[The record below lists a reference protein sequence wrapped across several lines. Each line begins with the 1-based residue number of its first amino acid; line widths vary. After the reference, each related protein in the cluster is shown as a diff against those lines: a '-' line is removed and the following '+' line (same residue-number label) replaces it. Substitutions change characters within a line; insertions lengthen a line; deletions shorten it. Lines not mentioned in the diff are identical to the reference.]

1 MLTLQFITLIV
12 VLKST
17 CNYQGCSNEATCDVE
32 FVAEAVYGCGGEWS
46 TPGVDNADYLC
57 GSGYSICDDYV
68 YASSLGLTKE
78 LCLNSTL
85 IQPNYFYTSLQ
96 SSSGY
101 LICDDIGS
109 DDLFGCASYE
119 SDPDLVYI
127 SDTIQCGPFGAQV
140 GTSKVTA
147 WQYGWY
153 TGQDSTKELESTIH
167 ITSDT
172 YNIIMGGVLCCKQI
186 QSYSTTMTYT
196 TSQSHYIRSVS
207 CGDVVSGNV
216 TNGEIDSYN
225 FKIDPYEWVYLV
237 SECDQD
243 IKFRTYHAVD
253 NYKNNERN
261 SRTSNYWLQCHTTA
275 QETNLWIDSMDTTY
289 GIDVYTDDVMSQ
301 YDIHVWC

>member
-127 SDTIQCGPFGAQV
+127 SDTIQCGPFGAQIS
-140 GTSKVTA
+140 TFQSTA
-147 WQYGWY
+147 LQYGWDI
-153 TGQDSTKELESTIH
+153 GQDTTQELQ
-167 ITSDT
+167 
-172 YNIIMGGVLCCKQI
+172 YG
-186 QSYSTTMTYT
+186 
-196 TSQSHYIRSVS
+196 
-207 CGDVVSGNV
+207 
-216 TNGEIDSYN
+216 
-225 FKIDPYEWVYLV
+225 W
-237 SECDQD
+237 D
-243 IKFRTYHAVD
+243 IG
-253 NYKNNERN
+253 
-261 SRTSNYWLQCHTTA
+261 Q
-275 QETNLWIDSMDTTY
+275 DTT
-289 GIDVYTDDVMSQ
+289 
-301 YDIHVWC
+301 